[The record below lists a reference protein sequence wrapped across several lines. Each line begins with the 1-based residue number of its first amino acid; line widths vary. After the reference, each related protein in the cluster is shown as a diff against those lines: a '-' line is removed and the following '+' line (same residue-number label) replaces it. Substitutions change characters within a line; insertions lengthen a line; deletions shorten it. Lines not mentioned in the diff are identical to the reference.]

1 MSAEEENFLY
11 ELGEDGKLGLGFLLE
26 LTFRGD

>member
-11 ELGEDGKLGLGFLLE
+11 ELGEDERLGLGFLLE
-26 LTFRGD
+26 LSFWGD